1 MGNRPLIRD
10 ELRLEGCLNLRD
22 LGGHRAADGRR
33 LRDRCLFR
41 SDQLCA
47 LTAEDLD
54 VVVNLGI
61 RVVFDLRNELER
73 NRRPNRLPPGVEL
86 LERST
91 PASGAGRTLEE
102 QIAARDLPERDD
114 EYMAGVYID
123 LLTRLAPELRILV
136 ERAVEAR
143 ERPLLF
149 HCAAGKD
156 RTGVAAAILLGLLGV
171 PDDAILDDYEA
182 TTTLAAPRRL
192 AALGPLLSE
201 RGVPEDRVRHLVEVR
216 RPVLGAALR
225 HLREHWG
232 GFEAYAL
239 DVLGTAPDL
248 PERLRQ
254 ALLLPSHL
262 G

>member
-1 MGNRPLIRD
+1 VGNRPPIRE

-22 LGGHRAADGRR
+22 LGGLRTADRRR
-33 LRDRCLFR
+33 LRERCLFR

-47 LTAEDLD
+47 LTAEDLG
-54 VVVNLGI
+54 VVAGLGI
-61 RVVFDLRNELER
+61 RVVLDLRNEGER
-73 NRRPNRLPPGVEL
+73 LRRPNRVPPGVEV
-86 LERST
+86 LERTT
-91 PASGAGRTLEE
+91 PASGTGRTLEE
-102 QIAARDLPERDD
+102 QIAARDIPERDD
-114 EYMAGVYID
+114 EYMAAVYID

-171 PDDAILDDYEA
+171 PDDAILDDYEV
-182 TTTLAAPRRL
+182 TTTVAAPRRL

-201 RGVPEDRVRHLVEVR
+201 HGVSEHRVRHLVEVR

-225 HLREHWG
+225 HVHERWG
-232 GFEAYAL
+232 DFEAYAAE
-239 DVLGTAPDL
+239 VLGTAPDL
-248 PERLRQ
+248 PERLRE
-254 ALLLPSHL
+254 ALLLPPRA